1 MTEGAIRL
9 SAIAGVDHPACK
21 ISHIA
26 YLALRRRGEIAT
38 IDRRKGKA
46 FNLPNIFIVF
56 QSEGASKVNINLRA
70 SFKPLDMNTLVKLP
84 TNQELPCLCL
94 GLNLC
99 ASIEA
104 ITLQHRLREAS

>member
-1 MTEGAIRL
+1 LFISFDTARGDGHGKTNERLWSAGGLQAASMTEGAIRL

-46 FNLPNIFIVF
+46 FNLPNIFH
-56 QSEGASKVNINLRA
+56 
-70 SFKPLDMNTLVKLP
+70 SFPIRRR
-84 TNQELPCLCL
+84 QQ
-94 GLNLC
+94 G
-99 ASIEA
+99 
-104 ITLQHRLREAS
+104 QH